1 MSNYSIA
8 FISNEAI
15 TRSYAHEFFAEECFP
30 KCKVASSINSK
41 RLDNFK
47 IDFCLIDIL
56 KNFEKSYPKL
66 VIVTID
72 EHIKHWPGK
81 KFALTLGIKT
91 ANHEYLLLTDA
102 DCLPNSRNWAKQMSS
117 NFNDSEI

>member
-47 IDFCLIDIL
+47 IDFCLIDVS
-56 KNFEKSYPKL
+56 KNFENLRDLKEFFKNNETKPVSY
-66 VIVTID
+66 T
-72 EHIKHWPGK
+72 H
-81 KFALTLGIKT
+81 LTLPTK
-91 ANHEYLLLTDA
+91 A
-102 DCLPNSRNWAKQMSS
+102 
-117 NFNDSEI
+117 